1 MLIEPKRKIVIVIIS
16 VIIRLIKPPV
26 IITTWDIVKEV
37 INCSTHENYITPC
50 LKSISPACQI
60 RNIHVE
66 YIYDIF

>member
-1 MLIEPKRKIVIVIIS
+1 MEPKKKIVI

-26 IITTWDIVKEV
+26 IITTRDIVKEV
-37 INCSTHENYITPC
+37 INYSTHESYITPC